1 MSSPRTINTLTRDAM
16 LELMAYADGELEG
29 DDLARVEALVASS
42 DEARRIVQSMG
53 GVADWVRV
61 ADEESPRRE
70 ATHRMADGI
79 ADGVMAQ
86 IAMSGASLPGLAASS
101 TISLEAGR
109 ARRASRGVPQSRARR
124 LAAAGAG
131 LLALAA
137 GTVLFLRS
145 NGPGVDAPHAA
156 HTKATKSVVAQSE
169 GPSIGPLPGSAA
181 ANAGVEAV
189 AQTGADDVSGVD
201 VEQVESPSHQVSV
214 FYLPAV
220 AAAAAGSNAS
230 SVVVWIGDDK
240 APGGL

>member
-1 MSSPRTINTLTRDAM
+1 MSSSRTLNTLSRDAM

-61 ADEESPRRE
+61 ADEASPRRE
-70 ATHRMADGI
+70 ASHRMADGI

-86 IAMSGASLPGLAASS
+86 IAMSVAAPLGSAASPAS
-101 TISLEAGR
+101 PSISLDAAR
-109 ARRASRGVPQSRARR
+109 TRRASRRAPGR
-124 LAAAGAG
+124 LAAAGVG

-137 GTVLFLRS
+137 GTVLLLRS
-145 NGPGVDAPHAA
+145 NGGGVDAPHAA
-156 HTKATKSVVAQSE
+156 HTKATKTVVAQSE
-169 GPSIGPLPGSAA
+169 GPSIGPLPGSGAA
-181 ANAGVEAV
+181 SGVEAV
-189 AQTGADDVSGVD
+189 AQAGADDVSGVD

-230 SVVVWIGDDK
+230 SVVVWIGDDN

>member
-1 MSSPRTINTLTRDAM
+1 MSSSRTPSTLSRDAM

-29 DDLARVEALVASS
+29 ADLARVEALVASS

-53 GVADWVRV
+53 GVAEWVRV
-61 ADEESPRRE
+61 ADAESPRRE

-79 ADGVMAQ
+79 AVAVMAQ
-86 IAMSGASLPGLAASS
+86 IAMSAAAIPGSPASPS
-101 TISLEAGR
+101 ISLDAAR
-109 ARRASRGVPQSRARR
+109 ARRASRRYPAPGR

-137 GTVLFLRS
+137 GTVLFLRTS
-145 NGPGVDAPHAA
+145 GPGVDARHAA
-156 HTKATKSVVAQSE
+156 HTKATKSVVAQAE
-169 GPSIGPLPGSAA
+169 GPSIGPLPGSVA
-181 ANAGVEAV
+181 ANAGVESV
-189 AQTGADDVSGVD
+189 AQNGADDVSGVD